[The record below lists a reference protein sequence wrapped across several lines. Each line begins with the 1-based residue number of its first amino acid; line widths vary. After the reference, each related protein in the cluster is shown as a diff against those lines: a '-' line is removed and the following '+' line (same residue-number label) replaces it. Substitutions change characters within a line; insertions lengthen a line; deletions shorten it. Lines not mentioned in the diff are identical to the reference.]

1 MGYISIYMGII
12 WNNIWLVV
20 SIYPSKK
27 EFVSWD
33 DEIPQYMEKMFQTT
47 GPWLTQDPWSKAIA
61 SAPPAAPAQPAAHV
75 IHELEQRLEQNLLA
89 KLPTE
94 PDKMETDE
102 HDQRLTA
109 LEQQM
114 HMLTS
119 RQTNLETTVK
129 DNHAQSA
136 AQVQSLQQQ
145 MLVQMGLQSKQ
156 MQNMLTDQM
165 TRLESILSKKP
176 RTE

>member
-1 MGYISIYMGII
+1 
-12 WNNIWLVV
+12 
-20 SIYPSKK
+20 
-27 EFVSWD
+27 
-33 DEIPQYMEKMFQTT
+33 
-47 GPWLTQDPWSKAIA
+47 
-61 SAPPAAPAQPAAHV
+61 
-75 IHELEQRLEQNLLA
+75 
-89 KLPTE
+89 
-94 PDKMETDE
+94 METDE

-145 MLVQMGLQSKQ
+145 MLVQMDLQSKQ